1 MKKLTSIILP
11 VFAVLFFAGCAED
24 SSDNNNGGGYIPP
37 VISEGLAD
45 NAILHDTPKIGT
57 VLFKPASHITG
68 NSFSWDI
75 EGITLSN
82 KEGRQITA
90 DFTTP
95 GSYIVTLNVDGVEY
109 KGSIIIPNEQS
120 YEIDMGNNHTI
131 ISDIGQR
138 RLFVYG
144 DNSFG
149 QLCVE
154 KSILTLKEPRILKSY
169 TSEISSVA
177 AGKNHTLFTDNS
189 NVYACGDNSFSQL
202 GTGNTDIIDN
212 ATTVSIIPAIPTGV
226 SYRRIFVSA
235 GGDMSVAGY
244 EFLEGS
250 APMISIYNWGYSD
263 SADNKIQS
271 SANLLISSGSR
282 QDVLFATGDG
292 FSIVRA
298 TSAWNVFS
306 FGVND
311 KWQLGRIA
319 GAGTGYDA
327 DPVNPDTH
335 LDGNKTDMAPGY
347 VFTPYG
353 EELLLGDYSPRSYYQ
368 NNYFAKLAA
377 GDDFVISIK
386 RETSADSEWTQQDKY
401 ALYVWGNNDK
411 NQLGFNN
418 QDGNVSVRRGT
429 ALFNGI
435 EDTAMETDPNSVT
448 PIFKEMIDVAAG
460 KATGYAISSDGILY
474 GWGDDS
480 KNQLTSNKQA
490 NSVNNIVYEISN
502 PENVASGYKKVW
514 AGGDRVIALAGDN
527 NLYTW
532 GDNKN
537 GILGI
542 DDVSETVDMPTKLYF
557 SLSPVQ

>member
-11 VFAVLFFAGCAED
+11 VLAVLFFAGCAEE
-24 SSDNNNGGGYIPP
+24 SKNNGGNTIPP
-37 VISEGLAD
+37 VVSEGLAD
-45 NAILHDTPKIGT
+45 NAVLHDTPKIGT
-57 VLFKPASHITG
+57 VSFKPANHITG

-75 EGITLSN
+75 EGVTLSN
-82 KEGRQITA
+82 PAAREITA
-90 DFTTP
+90 EFNAA

-131 ISDIGQR
+131 ISDIGQK

-189 NVYACGDNSFSQL
+189 NVYACGDNSYSQL
-202 GTGNTDIIDN
+202 GTGNTEKVDN
-212 ATTVSIIPAIPTGV
+212 VTTVSIIAPLETG

-250 APMISIYNWGYSD
+250 APKISLYNWGYND
-263 SADNKIQS
+263 SAANKIQS
-271 SANLLISSGSR
+271 EANLLTSSGSR
-282 QDVLFATGDG
+282 QDVLFATGNG

-298 TSAWNVFS
+298 TSSYNVFS

-311 KWQLGRIA
+311 KWQLGRIK
-319 GAGTGYDA
+319 GAGTGY
-327 DPVNPDTH
+327 PNLGEENKNNPEENPE
-335 LDGNKTDMAPGY
+335 LNITDMAPGY
-347 VFTPYG
+347 VYTPYG
-353 EELLLGDYSPRSYYQ
+353 EEGDYINYYQ

-386 RETSADSEWTQQDKY
+386 KETKADSEWTMVEKY
-401 ALYVWGNNDK
+401 SLYVWGNNDK
-411 NQLGFNN
+411 NQLGFNSNGSPVSRATPLFDGLQN
-418 QDGNVSVRRGT
+418 QPM
-429 ALFNGI
+429 A
-435 EDTAMETDPNSVT
+435 TDPNQVM
-448 PIFKEMIDVAAG
+448 PIQKEMIEVAAG

>member
-11 VFAVLFFAGCAED
+11 VLAVLFFAGCAEE
-24 SSDNNNGGGYIPP
+24 SKNNGGNTIPP
-37 VISEGLAD
+37 VVSEGLAD
-45 NAILHDTPKIGT
+45 NAVLHDTPKIGT
-57 VLFKPASHITG
+57 VSFKPANHITG
-68 NSFSWDI
+68 SSFLWNI
-75 EGITLSN
+75 EGVTLSN
-82 KEGRQITA
+82 PAAREITA
-90 DFTTP
+90 EFNAA

-109 KGSIIIPNEQS
+109 KGSIIIPSTQS

-131 ISDIGQR
+131 ISDIGQK

-250 APMISIYNWGYSD
+250 APKISLYNWGYND
-263 SADNKIQS
+263 SAANKIQS
-271 SANLLISSGSR
+271 EANLLTSSGSR
-282 QDVLFATGDG
+282 QDVLFATGNG

-298 TSAWNVFS
+298 TSSYNVFS

-311 KWQLGRIA
+311 KWQLGRIK
-319 GAGTGYDA
+319 GAGTGY
-327 DPVNPDTH
+327 PNLGEENKNNPEENPE
-335 LDGNKTDMAPGY
+335 LNITDMAPGY
-347 VFTPYG
+347 VYTPYG
-353 EELLLGDYSPRSYYQ
+353 EEGDYINYYQ

-386 RETSADSEWTQQDKY
+386 KETKADSEWTMVEKY
-401 ALYVWGNNDK
+401 SLYVWGNNDK
-411 NQLGFNN
+411 NQLGFNSNGSPVSRATPLFDGLQN
-418 QDGNVSVRRGT
+418 QPM
-429 ALFNGI
+429 A
-435 EDTAMETDPNSVT
+435 TDPNQVM
-448 PIFKEMIDVAAG
+448 PIQKEMIEVAAG

>member
-11 VFAVLFFAGCAED
+11 VLAVLFFAGCAEE
-24 SSDNNNGGGYIPP
+24 SKNNGGNTIPP
-37 VISEGLAD
+37 VVSEGLAD
-45 NAILHDTPKIGT
+45 NAVLHDTPKIGT
-57 VLFKPASHITG
+57 VSFKPANHITG
-68 NSFSWDI
+68 SSFLWNI
-75 EGITLSN
+75 EGVTLSN
-82 KEGRQITA
+82 PAAREITA
-90 DFTTP
+90 EFNAA

-109 KGSIIIPNEQS
+109 KGSIIIPSTQS

-131 ISDIGQR
+131 ISDIGQK

-250 APMISIYNWGYSD
+250 APKISLYNWGYND
-263 SADNKIQS
+263 SAANKIQS
-271 SANLLISSGSR
+271 EANLLTSSGSR
-282 QDVLFATGDG
+282 QDVLFATGNG

-298 TSAWNVFS
+298 TSSYNVFS

-311 KWQLGRIA
+311 KWQLGRIK
-319 GAGTGYDA
+319 GAGTGY
-327 DPVNPDTH
+327 PNLGEENKNNPEENPE
-335 LDGNKTDMAPGY
+335 LNITDMAPGY
-347 VFTPYG
+347 VYTPYG
-353 EELLLGDYSPRSYYQ
+353 EEGDYINYYQ

-386 RETSADSEWTQQDKY
+386 KETKADSEWTMVEKY
-401 ALYVWGNNDK
+401 SLYVWGNNDK
-411 NQLGFNN
+411 NQLGFNSNGSPVSRATPLFDGLQN
-418 QDGNVSVRRGT
+418 QPM
-429 ALFNGI
+429 A
-435 EDTAMETDPNSVT
+435 TDPNQVM
-448 PIFKEMIDVAAG
+448 PIQKEMIDVAAG